1 MFSLP
6 ILTFVTGFASIC
18 MVLLFVDEIFRKIS
32 NKLSSLK
39 EENRVLT
46 AKLEMLKNENN
57 DILETNFQLTLANDE
72 LRTEINRI
80 QPEEDL
86 VAENNRL
93 VEACGKLHIKCH
105 KLKQELKAFDHIEI
119 TNIPFNNKQFDSIIT
134 NKLTLS
140 YP

>member
-6 ILTFVTGFASIC
+6 FLTFVTGFASIG
-18 MVLLFVDEIFRKIS
+18 MVLLFVDEIFKKIS

-46 AKLEMLKNENN
+46 AKLEMLKSEN
-57 DILETNFQLTLANDE
+57 DDLLEKNFQLTLANDN
-72 LRTEINRI
+72 LQTEINRI

-86 VAENNRL
+86 VEENKRL
-93 VEACGKLHIKCH
+93 VEICDNLHIKCH
-105 KLKQELKAFDHIEI
+105 KLKQQLKAFDNLEI
-119 TNIPFNNKQFDSIIT
+119 SNIQFNKTFDSIVT

>member
-1 MFSLP
+1 MLSLP
-6 ILTFVTGFASIC
+6 ILTFVTGFASIG

-32 NKLSSLK
+32 NKLYSLK

-46 AKLEMLKNENN
+46 AKLEMLKSEN
-57 DILETNFQLTLANDE
+57 DDLLERNFQLTLANDD
-72 LRTEINRI
+72 LRTEINKT

-86 VAENNRL
+86 VEENKRL
-93 VEACGKLHIKCH
+93 VEVCGKLHIKCH

-119 TNIPFNNKQFDSIIT
+119 TNIPFNKQFDSIIT

>member
-6 ILTFVTGFASIC
+6 ILTFITGFASFG
-18 MVLLFVDEIFRKIS
+18 MLLLFVDEFFRRINNKI
-32 NKLSSLK
+32 SSLK

-105 KLKQELKAFDHIEI
+105 KLKQQLKAFDNLEI
-119 TNIPFNNKQFDSIIT
+119 SNIQFNKTFDSIVT